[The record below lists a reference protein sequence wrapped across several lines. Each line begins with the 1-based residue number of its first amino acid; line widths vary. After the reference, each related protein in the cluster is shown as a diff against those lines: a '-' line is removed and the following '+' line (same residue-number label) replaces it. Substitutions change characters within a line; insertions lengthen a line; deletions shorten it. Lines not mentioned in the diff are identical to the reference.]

1 MDNRRKFMRTASD
14 AIVEMSH
21 PTMGTLS
28 VRARDLSEGGI
39 SVDMGNHVAPPLG
52 TVLKVRIKRHTGS
65 INAEPLQMRVVHV
78 QDGKFVGLSFVRG

>member
-1 MDNRRKFMRTASD
+1 MDNRRKYMRTASD

-21 PTMGTLS
+21 PTIGTLS

-39 SVDMGNHVAPPLG
+39 SVDMGNHTAPPLG

-65 INAEPLQMRVVHV
+65 INSEPLQMRVVHV
-78 QDGKFVGLSFVRG
+78 QNGKFVGLSFA